1 MNCLQFGGSDCL
13 RVERHGESSVERLL
27 QLEPICWAPTFT
39 WASKMALN
47 VGDGDSDNLDDV
59 YHSLSALSRSFLS
72 RFSTTVRCSYPRV
85 SIYLNSFNMLIQT
98 SLTTTPMGYPTA
110 LDSESPVSQDWDLN
124 FEEIQCTGAYK
135 ISPRLRHSA
144 FLDHADSPCIGVKQ
158 TSALASPTLPLF
170 SAAANKDS
178 FRTFSDSGKPM
189 HLGHAHRTTDSM
201 RVFGTF
207 QARIWKSKSTWLV
220 LYFSFNLLL
229 TLSNKSVLTS
239 FSFPYTLSALHAL
252 CSSLGGL
259 ILRWHGFYEPKR
271 LSGYEEAALAAFS
284 FLYSLN
290 IAVSNVSLNMVT
302 VPVRCSDHRSLWTT
316 LTQVIVS
323 SGCPCCYTNLHAV
336 SICPATQYP
345 IYKCQT
351 GFLGTSHPRCHL
363 CVGLQINSN
372 TIS

>member
-1 MNCLQFGGSDCL
+1 MGVQDGFECRL
-13 RVERHGESSVERLL
+13 RVTQTTSTTSTTRCRHYHARFSLGSRRR
-27 QLEPICWAPTFT
+27 CAAPTPGF
-39 WASKMALN
+39 S
-47 VGDGDSDNLDDV
+47 V
-59 YHSLSALSRSFLS
+59 YLS
-72 RFSTTVRCSYPRV
+72 
-85 SIYLNSFNMLIQT
+85 NFNTLIQT

-110 LDSESPVSQDWDLN
+110 LDSESSVSQDWDLN
-124 FEEIQCTGAYK
+124 LEEIQCTGAYK

-144 FLDHADSPCIGVKQ
+144 FLDHADSPCIGAKQ

-178 FRTFSDSGKPM
+178 FRTFGDSGKPM
-189 HLGHAHRTTDSM
+189 HLGHAHRTTNSM

-207 QARIWKSKSTWLV
+207 QARIWKSKSTWLA

-271 LSGYEEAALAAFS
+271 LSGHEEAALAAFS

-302 VPVRCSDHRSLWTT
+302 VPVRCSDHRSLWIT

-323 SGCPCCYTNLHAV
+323 SGCPCCYTNLYVV

-351 GFLGTSHPRCHL
+351 CFLGTSHPRCHL

-372 TIS
+372 TTS